1 MSRQARTRTA
11 LVAAGLALAA
21 GAAAIWL
28 FGGGPPPAGT
38 ITGRTY
44 YVSPHG
50 SDTAAG
56 TSARTPWATL
66 ARVTRARLRP
76 GDGVLFQGGASF
88 SDATLELRDSGTADD
103 PIVYGSYG
111 AGRARLTKGVF
122 LAGAG
127 GIVIQDLDVTGPD
140 QGIASAG
147 SIGIGSQDV
156 TLQRNRVHDTGVGIN
171 SAHPQDSG
179 WTIRDNTIA
188 RTRDSGLIMAGER
201 AEITGNTIADTGRD
215 RSIAYGKHGIY
226 LKGAY
231 GTVIGNRVSGSH
243 DSGVSVRRRDSRVED
258 NDIRDGA
265 IGISWFQ
272 EDTTGGHSEWRNNRI
287 SGTTGADIFV
297 ASSDAAGGTR
307 ESFVITGNR
316 LSKANGVYLNLAPT
330 TGHYTVAHNIER

>member
-1 MSRQARTRTA
+1 MA
-11 LVAAGLALAA
+11 LIAAGLALAG
-21 GAAAIWL
+21 GAVAIWL
-28 FGGGPPPAGT
+28 LGGGPPPPGT

-44 YVSPHG
+44 YVSPQG
-50 SDTAAG
+50 SDAAAG
-56 TSARTPWATL
+56 TSAGRPWATV

-76 GDGVLFQGGASF
+76 GDGVLFKGGAAF
-88 SDATLELRDSGTADD
+88 SDATLELRASGTKDA
-103 PIVYGSYG
+103 PIVYGSYS
-111 AGRARLTKGVF
+111 AGRARLTRGVF

-201 AEITGNTIADTGRD
+201 ALIAGNTITVTGRD
-215 RSIAYGKHGIY
+215 PSIAYGKHGIY

-231 GTVIGNRVSGSH
+231 GTVTGNRVQGFH
-243 DSGVSVRRRDSRVED
+243 DSGVSVRRRDSRVVD

-272 EDTTGGHSEWRNNRI
+272 EDTTGGRSEWRDNRI
-287 SGTTGADIFV
+287 SGTTGADVFV

-330 TGHYTVAHNIER
+330 TGRYTVARNVMR